1 MIDYLTQAEIEI
13 ELYGN
18 QEPNYFKDYNSWE
31 VYMTDLLFEQ
41 KGMRLLYDRKEIE
54 EREAKIKFM
63 PCLKSNLVSIGDYA
77 FLSSKSIRS
86 VYQKIHRKDIICTQ
100 QETRKMI
107 DLSQYPTNI

>member
-54 EREAKIKFM
+54 ERDAKIKFM
-63 PCLKSNLVSIGDYA
+63 PKQISN
-77 FLSSKSIRS
+77 
-86 VYQKIHRKDIICTQ
+86 
-100 QETRKMI
+100 
-107 DLSQYPTNI
+107 